1 VTAMISTPL
10 CARAQERQFRIG
22 LISAVPPTPEMLDA
36 FREGMRE
43 RGYIEGRNVSLDI
56 RWPKGTF
63 NDNPEIVTEL
73 VNGNFDVI
81 VAWATP
87 TVAAVRRLT
96 SKIPI
101 VMVSVGD
108 PIGAGFVASL
118 ARPGGNITGVSNVTS
133 DLSAKVVEI
142 FFEFVPGMKV
152 IGVVSNSYN
161 ANVAVQLHE
170 TERALR
176 NFNVQTRVVQA
187 RSPEEYDRAFADLAA
202 LRVDGII
209 LLSDPS
215 VVEHSQKIAQ
225 LAQAARMPTAFQ
237 RRENVVAGGLFSY
250 GGSIA
255 NQYRYAAVYVDR
267 ILKGARPEELPVE
280 QPIKFEFV
288 INLKTAK
295 SLGLSVP
302 LSLLARSDE
311 VIE

>member
-1 VTAMISTPL
+1 MFKPGS
-10 CARAQERQFRIG
+10 
-22 LISAVPPTPEMLDA
+22 
-36 FREGMRE
+36 
-43 RGYIEGRNVSLDI
+43 
-56 RWPKGTF
+56 
-63 NDNPEIVTEL
+63 
-73 VNGNFDVI
+73 
-81 VAWATP
+81 
-87 TVAAVRRLT
+87 
-96 SKIPI
+96 SKP
-101 VMVSVGD
+101 
-108 PIGAGFVASL
+108 A
-118 ARPGGNITGVSNVTS
+118 
-133 DLSAKVVEI
+133 
-142 FFEFVPGMKV
+142 
-152 IGVVSNSYN
+152 
-161 ANVAVQLHE
+161 
-170 TERALR
+170 
-176 NFNVQTRVVQA
+176 
-187 RSPEEYDRAFADLAA
+187 PEEYDRAFADLAA
-202 LRVDGII
+202 PRVDGII